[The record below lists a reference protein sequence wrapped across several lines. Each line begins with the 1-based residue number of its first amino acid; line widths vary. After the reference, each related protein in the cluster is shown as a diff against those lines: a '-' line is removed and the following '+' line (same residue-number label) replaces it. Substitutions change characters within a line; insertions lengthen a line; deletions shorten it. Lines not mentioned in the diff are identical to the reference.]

1 LNNYFCTF
9 EEKGEIIIGN
19 KDLLDLE
26 ELHNV
31 SIDEVLKGTGITS
44 QQYNNYRE
52 GKEQISPE
60 DALAL
65 SKFFKVPS
73 SYFFRYN
80 VHNVNSGPNSHS
92 GPITTYNNHSNEG
105 FYNIVVQLL
114 LDKGVLKTDIKDMKK
129 NDESGK
135 N

>member
-1 LNNYFCTF
+1 M
-9 EEKGEIIIGN
+9 GN
-19 KDLLDLE
+19 KDLIDLE

-31 SIDEVLKGTGITS
+31 SIDQILKGTGITV
-44 QQYNNYRE
+44 QKYTNYRE
-52 GKEQISPE
+52 GKEQISAE

-114 LDKGVLKTDIKDMKK
+114 LDKGLLKTDIKDIKK
-129 NDESGK
+129 YENRDK

>member
-1 LNNYFCTF
+1 M
-9 EEKGEIIIGN
+9 GN
-19 KDLLDLE
+19 KDLIDLE

-31 SIDEVLKGTGITS
+31 SIDEILKGTGITPEKYS
-44 QQYNNYRE
+44 NYRE

-65 SKFFKVPS
+65 SRFFKVPS

-114 LDKGVLKTDIKDMKK
+114 LDKGLLKTDIKEMSKHNDQNK
-129 NDESGK
+129 N
-135 N
+135 